1 LAKNILLLLFGGGG
15 GYYYGGPMVRGGI
28 GGLVLIVLGIYLLVG
43 RRRISN
49 QRRSDSRSSARDA
62 GWRRRVDHGI
72 VTEMKIAVG
81 FQMSIAEEQ
90 FLESY
95 VAWRRQNPIKEWWL
109 AESRKHREPGPLLL
123 FGIIDL

>member
-1 LAKNILLLLFGGGG
+1 MK
-15 GYYYGGPMVRGGI
+15 PTSKREEE
-28 GGLVLIVLGIYLLVG
+28 IVE
-43 RRRISN
+43 
-49 QRRSDSRSSARDA
+49 
-62 GWRRRVDHGI
+62 RVDQKARAIRDGVGAWDNRI
-72 VTEMKIAVG
+72 VTQMKIAVG
-81 FQMSIAEEQ
+81 FQMSVAEEQ